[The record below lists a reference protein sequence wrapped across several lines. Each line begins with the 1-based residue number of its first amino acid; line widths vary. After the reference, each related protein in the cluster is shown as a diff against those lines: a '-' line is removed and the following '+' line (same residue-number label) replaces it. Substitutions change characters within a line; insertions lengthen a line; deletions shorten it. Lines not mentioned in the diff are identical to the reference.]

1 MIELRGIC
9 RDYAV
14 GTETVHALD
23 HVDLDIGDGEY
34 MSIMGPSGSGKSTL
48 LNIIGLLDRPTAG
61 IYRLNE
67 QDVSLLGDDAL
78 ARVRREQIGFIFQFF
93 HLVPRLTASE
103 NVELPMMLEGQSP
116 KKRRE
121 RAQEV
126 LKSVGLSARLGHR
139 PDQLSGGERQR
150 VAIARAVAMRP
161 TVLLADE
168 PTGNLDSKSGGEIVA
183 ILEELNARGIS
194 LLVVTHDQDLGQR
207 AKRHLRMV
215 DGRIESDQSHSPS

>member
-1 MIELRGIC
+1 VIELRGIC
-9 RDYAV
+9 RDYVV
-14 GTETVHALD
+14 GDETVHALD

-48 LNIIGLLDRPTAG
+48 LNIIGLLDRPTSG
-61 IYRLNE
+61 SYHLNR
-67 QDVSLLGDDAL
+67 QDVSKLGDDAL

-103 NVELPMMLEGQSP
+103 NVELPMMLEGQST

-126 LKSVGLSARLGHR
+126 LKSVGLQTRLGHR

-168 PTGNLDSKSGGEIVA
+168 PTGNLDSKSGAEIVA
-183 ILEELNARGIS
+183 ILEDLNAQGIS
-194 LLVVTHDQDLGQR
+194 LLVVTHDQALGER

-215 DGRIESDQSHSPS
+215 DGRIESDHSHGKP